1 MTQPNTIRLLLL
13 DVDGVLTD
21 GSILIDE
28 TGTETKRFN
37 VRDGLAIRAWI
48 GCGYE
53 VGLLTARNSRAT
65 ALRAEELGIT
75 LVEQGARDKLTA
87 FENLC
92 TRLTIEPEQVAYM
105 GDDLADIPVLRRV
118 AKAIAPADA
127 ADEVRQIADLITERP
142 GGRGAVREA
151 IETLLKATGQWDEVI
166 DSYGG

>member
-1 MTQPNTIRLLLL
+1 MTPSANIRLLLL

-28 TGTETKRFN
+28 TGCETKRFN

-75 LVEQGARDKLTA
+75 IVEQGAKDKLTA

-92 TRLTIEPEQVAYM
+92 TRLNIEPDQVAYM

-118 AKAIAPADA
+118 GRAMAPADA
-127 ADEVRQIADLITERP
+127 CEEVRQIAELVTQRP